1 MKEVRAGALTFK
13 SKSGLCINKSQVL
26 DPETLFQLVLDPVQT
41 YTDHDHKEG
50 GAAALSKLTFN

>member
-1 MKEVRAGALTFK
+1 VKEVRAGALTFK

-50 GAAALSKLTFN
+50 GAAAQSN